1 MIKHIIKSDSYFKIS
16 FIFLL
21 YTLLLFNYK
30 ENDLVFILFSII
42 LFLLILYFIYLERIK
57 NWLLYKACNSLHL
70 IINNKHKEHNDFNS
84 ILDTL
89 KIIEDDIIKKNSSID
104 LLGKS
109 RSKFLGNVSH
119 ELKTPLFIIKGFID
133 TLLDGAI
140 SDNSVNIEF
149 LYKIK
154 KQTDRLDFLLSD
166 LMKISMI
173 ESDELKLDLQILDLD
188 DILNELNSSFS
199 NILINRG
206 DKFIIPDKTDI
217 KVKVDKENMLCVFNN
232 LINNAIN
239 YSLKGDIIL
248 SVKQNQK
255 HAKIKLI
262 DHGIGISDEHLDK
275 IFERFYR
282 VDSDRSRGSGGT
294 GLGLA
299 IVEDIINSHG
309 GNIQLSKSKFNGL
322 QVKIFLPF

>member
-1 MIKHIIKSDSYFKIS
+1 M
-16 FIFLL
+16 
-21 YTLLLFNYK
+21 
-30 ENDLVFILFSII
+30 
-42 LFLLILYFIYLERIK
+42 
-57 NWLLYKACNSLHL
+57 HL

-149 LYKIK
+149 LYKYF
-154 KQTDRLDFLLSD
+154 RY
-166 LMKISMI
+166 SMI

-299 IVEDIINSHG
+299 IVKHILLAHDINFNVKSAK
-309 GNIQLSKSKFNGL
+309 NIGTEFSFSIPLVKS
-322 QVKIFLPF
+322 